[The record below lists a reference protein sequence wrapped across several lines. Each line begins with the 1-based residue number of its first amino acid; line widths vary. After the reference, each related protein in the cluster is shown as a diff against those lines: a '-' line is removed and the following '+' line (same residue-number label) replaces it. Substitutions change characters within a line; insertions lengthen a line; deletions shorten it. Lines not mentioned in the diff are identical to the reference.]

1 MAEES
6 KAAREQLEALR
17 SLPLDDSSEEKVD
30 ALWRQL
36 LVYKSFADTD
46 LSEAKARRAQ
56 AEAAREQAQME
67 AIRATQLQCARM
79 RTEAEAA
86 LRDANSIR
94 AEAAKLRSQM
104 EAELEKARQKKSQA
118 DEEYAQ
124 MMSDAEK
131 KAQEVVDGALEKARQ
146 ETTDLRRHALQEIK
160 TVLNRV
166 EGMRSAVT
174 EELETQ
180 RILTNISKIKANAR
194 WLMNEGAE
202 GNSYAELEGNGDGA
216 WVAANADWQAAY
228 AAEDG
233 ASQPHEAEP
242 FQEEESYS
250 EPAPR
255 RASASSRKRA
265 SSRKS

>member
-94 AEAAKLRSQM
+94 AEASKLRNQM
-104 EAELEKARQKKSQA
+104 EAELEKARQKKAHA

-124 MMSDAEK
+124 MITDAEK
-131 KAQEVVDGALEKARQ
+131 KAQEVVDGALENARQ
-146 ETTDLRRHALQEIK
+146 ETTELRRHALQEIK

-202 GNSYAELEGNGDGA
+202 ENSYASLEGNNGDGA
-216 WVAANADWQAAY
+216 WVAAANADWQAY
-228 AAEDG
+228 ASEDG
-233 ASQPHEAEP
+233 ADAPQAAEAS
-242 FQEEESYS
+242 QEEQSYT

-255 RASASSRKRA
+255 RTSSRKRT
-265 SSRKS
+265 SSRSS